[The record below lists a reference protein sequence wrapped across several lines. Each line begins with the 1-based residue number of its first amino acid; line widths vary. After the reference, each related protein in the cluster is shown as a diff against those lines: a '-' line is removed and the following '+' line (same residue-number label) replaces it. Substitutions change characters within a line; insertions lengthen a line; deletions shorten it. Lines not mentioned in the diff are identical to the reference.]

1 VIFNRRGLPWTV
13 PLSIGWTVVL
23 ALFLGGVLFVPLG
36 LYLAYWVRTRRG
48 RSAAFWCYL
57 VVIVISILAWS
68 VPKTFALYRYPIA
81 MGVLIFIFLVLLFA
95 APLAL
100 RAEII
105 SLYQH
110 SHGINLTINPFLT
123 ILFSSVY
130 LNYRVLDLP
139 IAPLAANRGLASA
152 H

>member
-1 VIFNRRGLPWTV
+1 
-13 PLSIGWTVVL
+13 
-23 ALFLGGVLFVPLG
+23 
-36 LYLAYWVRTRRG
+36 
-48 RSAAFWCYL
+48 
-57 VVIVISILAWS
+57 
-68 VPKTFALYRYPIA
+68 
-81 MGVLIFIFLVLLFA
+81 MEVLIFIFLVLLFA

-139 IAPLAANRGLASA
+139 IAPLAANRGLANA